1 MTDDDPFAPRPVAGW
16 FMPAAVAS
24 LLFMG
29 LGCVMFLM
37 QVLADP
43 SVMPLDQRAA
53 HDAQPVWVTIAMG
66 IAVGVGAIAA
76 VMLVLRNRLAE
87 PLMTVALAAVLL
99 WLAGLLLVSGLRE
112 NMSANDL
119 IVAIVVTALIWTIFW
134 FARHSRQRGWL
145 S

>member
-112 NMSANDL
+112 NMSANDM

>member
-1 MTDDDPFAPRPVAGW
+1 MTDDEPFAPRPVAGG